1 MIYNF
6 GLCYRWK
13 LSITKLRIRIKY
25 PLSLKVA
32 IQQAV
37 TNLGRHTLEG
47 WKAMDRKPI
56 YS

>member
-37 TNLGRHTLEG
+37 TNLGRHMLEG